1 MVNSL
6 FRPVVV
12 LALMI
17 ILGTACYGQKG
28 QWLLGVK
35 GGIDIPNLRAGGG
48 SDPVSQGWSSR
59 LGPYFGIV
67 GQYKLS
73 AKFSIQAE
81 LNYSSQG
88 GKKNGKQAIPT
99 TDLTDSPPPGFP
111 DYIYGNIDGVT
122 KLNYIELPILAKWSF
137 AIGSSYR
144 FFVNAGP
151 YFGYLVAAKD
161 VFKGNT
167 NFYTDE
173 AETTPILSQ
182 PISFDNTQDIKSDL
196 KKFNVGVQAGMG
208 VSARVPR
215 GCLMLTIGGN
225 YGLIPVQ
232 KDKANGQNDTGAVNV
247 TIGYLFTL

>member
-1 MVNSL
+1 MVNRL

-12 LALMI
+12 FAMTFI
-17 ILGTACYGQKG
+17 CAASYGQQR

-48 SDPVSQGWSSR
+48 SDPVSQGWSSS

-67 GQYKLS
+67 GQYILS
-73 AKFSIQAE
+73 PGFSVQAE

-99 TDLTDSPPPGFP
+99 IDLTNTPPPGYP

-122 KLNYIELPILAKWSF
+122 KLDYIELPILAKWSF
-137 AIGSSYR
+137 AIGGRYK

-151 YFGYLVAAKD
+151 YLGYLVAAKD
-161 VFKGNT
+161 KFKGT
-167 NFYTDE
+167 SNFYTDE
-173 AETTPILSQ
+173 AETSPILPQ

-196 KKFNVGVQAGMG
+196 KKFNVGVQAGIGMS
-208 VSARVPR
+208 VQVPR
-215 GCLMLTIGGN
+215 GNLVMTMGGN

-247 TIGYLFTL
+247 TIGYLFIL